1 MNPASRKRLEDFVER
16 VEYLQ
21 SLSYLENAND
31 LVGGKITQVDGKWQ
45 VEFYQPNDEKRDAL
59 LFNLRL
65 FVQDKDDISIRRLAE
80 QYSDPDISDKW
91 KQEHHSIRNE
101 LNTRLDRIAAEE
113 PKGKITYRDVFY
125 MFLYGQ
131 LGHHDEDDTY
141 RRLFQK
147 WVTGKTKW
155 EILHNTFHDTIVW
168 ILAAI
173 INISLASKEELKRVS
188 KNSKDY

>member
-1 MNPASRKRLEDFVER
+1 MNPASRKRLEDFAER

-80 QYSDPDISDKW
+80 LYSDPDISDKW

-131 LGHHDEDDTY
+131 LVQHDEDDAY

-147 WVTGKTKW
+147 WVTGKTQW
-155 EILHNTFHDTIVW
+155 EILHNTFHATIVW